1 MSDIDRT
8 GLARV
13 TRQAL
18 ARILR
23 GSADLHVSFDL
34 DVCDPAIAPAVG
46 TPVRGGLNYIA
57 KRTC

>member
-13 TRQAL
+13 TRRAL
-18 ARILR
+18 ALILR